1 MSEQDS
7 QGRTW
12 LCSVVFLDI
21 ASFTGRPVA
30 QQIEIKQHL
39 QDITTD
45 AVRQTPAQ
53 DRIMIDTGDGA
64 ALCFFGDPED
74 ALFAALNIRA
84 AVISD
89 AVALS
94 APYELRIGINLGP
107 VKVVRSISGQRNP
120 LGDGIN
126 NAQRVMTFAQP
137 NQILVGRSFYE
148 VVACLSQEYAHIFH
162 HLGVRHDKHVKE
174 HDVYEVRLHDEVP
187 AIARPAV
194 AADVA
199 TGAWEGATLAQV
211 GTRLAAY
218 VGPMARVL
226 VNRAAQTATGL
237 DDLYRMLAAS
247 IEREA
252 DRQAFLSERVA
263 SGAPADLA
271 AASAAAGG
279 STTGGGATAT
289 RWDPVRLAQLSR
301 CLAQYIGPLAGMLV
315 NKAAREVGS
324 EEALIARLAAE
335 LDKDA
340 ERRAF
345 LDAIRSRVPETE

>member
-1 MSEQDS
+1 MPEQDS

-39 QDITTD
+39 QDITAD

-74 ALFAALNIRA
+74 ALFTALNIRA
-84 AVISD
+84 VVLSD
-89 AVALS
+89 AAALS

-126 NAQRVMTFAQP
+126 NAQRVMSFAQP

-174 HDVYEVRLHDEVP
+174 HDVYEVLLHDEVP
-187 AIARPAV
+187 AMARTAAAAAPV
-194 AADVA
+194 ASGWAS
-199 TGAWEGATLAQV
+199 TTLTQAS
-211 GTRLAAY
+211 TRLAAY

-252 DRQAFLSERVA
+252 DRQAFLSERIAAGSPATVA
-263 SGAPADLA
+263 AGRAPAGDNR
-271 AASAAAGG
+271 
-279 STTGGGATAT
+279 TGGAVSATH
-289 RWDPVRLAQLSR
+289 WDPARLAQLSR
-301 CLAQYIGPLAGMLV
+301 CLAQYIGPLASVLV
-315 NKAAREVGS
+315 NKAAREARS
-324 EEALIARLAAE
+324 DEALIARLVGE

-345 LDAIRSRVPETE
+345 LDAVRSKVSETE